1 MKKDAGTS
9 ASSYFQKRHRRHM
22 KSGQHSVLRVD
33 EEEHEDLAVTRDRW
47 VGQLEWTHPMLGGDV
62 RPSIRHS

>member
-1 MKKDAGTS
+1 
-9 ASSYFQKRHRRHM
+9 M